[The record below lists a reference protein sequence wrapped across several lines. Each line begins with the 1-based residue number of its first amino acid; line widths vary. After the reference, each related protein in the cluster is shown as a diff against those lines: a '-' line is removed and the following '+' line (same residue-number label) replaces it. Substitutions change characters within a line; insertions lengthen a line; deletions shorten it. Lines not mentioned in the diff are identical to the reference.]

1 MLTMKRKIIGTGSRL
16 AACLMVCVGLCSR
29 TATAQT
35 ITLSARSIQPGE
47 IVRVEVQGPA
57 ELEGVA
63 ASVFGR
69 RIPLEFDRER
79 QVWNTLVGIDL
90 DTKPGLYRMTIGTQV
105 RLLRVVE
112 KKFEVRRLRVAE
124 EFVNPPASAMEQMK
138 ARQ

>member
-1 MLTMKRKIIGTGSRL
+1 MFEQAAGGIYRRYERSAAMFTMKRKILSTASRL
-16 AACLMVCVGLCSR
+16 GACLVVSIGLCSR
-29 TATAQT
+29 AATAQT

-79 QVWNTLVGIDL
+79 EVWNTLVGIDL
-90 DTKPGLYRMTIGTQV
+90 D
-105 RLLRVVE
+105 
-112 KKFEVRRLRVAE
+112 
-124 EFVNPPASAMEQMK
+124 
-138 ARQ
+138 